1 MGRISGA
8 KNKDHDTTRQALV
21 SAVSL
26 HVLQSGGKQQSLR
39 ELAKVADV
47 DPTTLRYYFKDRH
60 GLVRAV
66 FESMQSIGRMRR
78 DMALSLLRLP
88 AREAFT
94 TLLKQIA
101 EAWPLIL
108 GGMHA
113 LGFSEGFTDTGA
125 GQSYVALVLEPTL
138 VTFEEMLA
146 HYAGRGELHVPD
158 MRVAAL
164 AIASP
169 VFFGLF
175 HQHQLSGARC
185 RPLDVN
191 SFIDA
196 HIAGFCRGYAV
207 KE

>member
-1 MGRISGA
+1 MGRISGS

-21 SAVSL
+21 TAVSL
-26 HVLQSGGKQQSLR
+26 HVLQAGGKQESLR
-39 ELAKVADV
+39 ELAKVAEV

-66 FESMQSIGRMRR
+66 FESMQNIGRMRR
-78 DMALSLLRLP
+78 ELALEMLTLP
-88 AREAFT
+88 PHEAFA

-101 EAWPLIL
+101 EAWPMIL

-113 LGFSEGFTDTGA
+113 LGFSEGFSDADA
-125 GQSYVALVLEPTL
+125 GQSYVSLVLEPTL

-146 HYAGRGELHVPD
+146 HYAGKGELNVPD

-164 AIASP
+164 ALASP
-169 VFFGLF
+169 VFFALF

-185 RPLDVN
+185 RPLDINV
-191 SFIDA
+191 FIDA
-196 HIAGFCRGYAV
+196 HIAGFFRGYAA